1 MPIEH
6 RQTLFDFSDDSS
18 IYKEANRQTQVFL
31 GGGIIPAVAK
41 FGLGFV
47 SALVARMCF
56 SVTRWASGSGHSR
69 LHTSEAYSPGHVPT
83 LSWKLIL
90 ACWCH
95 LQRFASVSKLSAECQ
110 SMPRKSVKFTDN
122 VYFYHYVQSLVAR
135 LGNNGLNIRP
145 ISSFSWPQP
154 NPLISLRK
162 DVHQWAEVD
171 IDWSVGRG
179 YNCCFAQ

>member
-122 VYFYHYVQSLVAR
+122 VYFYHM
-135 LGNNGLNIRP
+135 
-145 ISSFSWPQP
+145 FSHLSQDSETMVWTSVPFQVSHGH
-154 NPLISLRK
+154 NRTR
-162 DVHQWAEVD
+162 
-171 IDWSVGRG
+171 WSRSERM
-179 YNCCFAQ
+179 YINEQRWI